1 MISGI
6 YLYFMLKSLRNSI
19 IGDANW
25 MQIVMI
31 QRVIF
36 RQIFDD
42 TCRNF
47 EMVALSHGFCSVKWV
62 KNSG

>member
-47 EMVALSHGFCSVKWV
+47 EMVALSHGFY
-62 KNSG
+62 